1 MAGVGAP
8 MQITAVDQDLNLFRV
23 TDVFPPSLV
32 QQVLDTDWANMPWQ
46 PQPGHQK
53 RRKIDNAAL
62 EWIQQW
68 NDYCEELWP
77 RIATALDRPVAQ
89 YSGTG
94 WWVDEPGFICGIHT
108 DGEMPGAI
116 QITWTGHNLGTAF
129 YHYNSPAALRY
140 QVEAV
145 PNAGYLI
152 INNADSTGYRKL
164 QWHGMLTP
172 VPANSL
178 RVSSYS
184 WLTTK

>member
-1 MAGVGAP
+1 
-8 MQITAVDQDLNLFRV
+8 
-23 TDVFPPSLV
+23 
-32 QQVLDTDWANMPWQ
+32 
-46 PQPGHQK
+46 
-53 RRKIDNAAL
+53 
-62 EWIQQW
+62 
-68 NDYCEELWP
+68 
-77 RIATALDRPVAQ
+77 
-89 YSGTG
+89 
-94 WWVDEPGFICGIHT
+94 
-108 DGEMPGAI
+108 MPGAI

-129 YHYNSPAALRY
+129 YHYNNPAALRY